1 MVFLLKQD
9 SKFYGHEVAGEFV
22 FRAVG
27 PVVGLLKSA
36 EFTFVSVQL
45 EVRMTE
51 RAFEFVLETVGGPDP
66 S

>member
-1 MVFLLKQD
+1 MV
-9 SKFYGHEVAGEFV
+9 GAVAV

-27 PVVGLLKSA
+27 AVAGLLKSA

-45 EVRMTE
+45 AVLITD
-51 RAFEFVLETVGGPDP
+51 RAFEFVPETLGGPLP

>member
-1 MVFLLKQD
+1 MFLLKQD
-9 SKFYGHEVAGEFV
+9 SKCYGHDVVGELV

-27 PVVGLLKSA
+27 LVVGLLKSA
-36 EFTFVSVQL
+36 EFTFVSVQF